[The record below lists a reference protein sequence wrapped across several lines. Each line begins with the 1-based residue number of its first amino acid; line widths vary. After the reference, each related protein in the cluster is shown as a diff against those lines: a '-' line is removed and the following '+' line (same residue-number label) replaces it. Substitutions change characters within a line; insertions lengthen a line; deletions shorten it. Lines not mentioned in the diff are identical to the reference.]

1 MSHIK
6 IYAPIRKRMILVF
19 DVETTGLLPKKIRA
33 KKGEQV
39 SGQVSGQASETEIP
53 IESYPYIIQLS
64 FVLYD
69 IIESR
74 PVYTY
79 DSYIRLPEPIEISEK
94 VTELTGINKQMCNE
108 KGKSIIEVLDRFYD
122 AYMLAEVIVAHNIE
136 FDEKMISIEL
146 QRNREVILARIPYCF
161 TIFSKIYEKLKGVQR
176 YCTMK
181 NGTELCAITV
191 DSRTTKKWPRLSEL
205 HKKLFD
211 EVPDGLHNSMVDVN
225 ACLKCYLKMRHGIN

>member
-1 MSHIK
+1 MSNIR

-19 DVETTGLLPKKIRA
+19 DVETTGLLPKKTR
-33 KKGEQV
+33 
-39 SGQVSGQASETEIP
+39 GQEVP

-74 PVYTY
+74 AVYTY
-79 DSYIRLPEPIEISEK
+79 DSYIKLPENIEIPDRVS
-94 VTELTGINKQMCNE
+94 ELTSITKQICQE
-108 KGKSIIEVLDRFYD
+108 KGKSIIEVIESFYE

-146 QRNREVILARIPYCF
+146 QRNRQEILDKVPYCF

-176 YCTMK
+176 YCTMR
-181 NGTELCAITV
+181 NGVELCAIV
-191 DSRTTKKWPRLSEL
+191 VESKTTKKWPRLSEL

-211 EVPDGLHNSMVDVN
+211 VVPDGLHNSMVDVN

>member
-39 SGQVSGQASETEIP
+39 SEQASEPEIP

-74 PVYTY
+74 AVYTY
-79 DSYIRLPEPIEISEK
+79 DSYIKLPEHIEISEK
-94 VTELTGINKQMCNE
+94 VTELTGINKQLCNE
-108 KGKSIIEVLDRFYD
+108 KGKSIIEVLDNFYE

-146 QRNREVILARIPYCF
+146 QRNRELILARIPYCF
-161 TIFSKIYEKLKGVQR
+161 TIFSKIYEK
-176 YCTMK
+176 
-181 NGTELCAITV
+181 
-191 DSRTTKKWPRLSEL
+191 
-205 HKKLFD
+205 
-211 EVPDGLHNSMVDVN
+211 
-225 ACLKCYLKMRHGIN
+225 

>member
-19 DVETTGLLPKKIRA
+19 DVETTGLLPNKTRGKA
-33 KKGEQV
+33 
-39 SGQVSGQASETEIP
+39 SGNEVP

-69 IIESR
+69 IIESTA
-74 PVYTY
+74 VITY
-79 DSYIRLPEPIEISEK
+79 NSYIKIPENIEIPDRVS
-94 VTELTGINKQMCNE
+94 ELTGINKQVCNE
-108 KGKSIIEVLDRFYD
+108 NGKDIIEVIDKFYE
-122 AYMLAEVIVAHNIE
+122 AYMSAEVIVAHNIE

-146 QRNREVILARIPYCF
+146 QRNRQEFLNKAPYCF
-161 TIFSKIYEKLKGVQR
+161 TIFSKTYETLKGIQR

-191 DSRTTKKWPRLSEL
+191 ESKTTKKWPKLSEL
-205 HKKLFD
+205 HQKLFD
-211 EVPDGLHNSMVDVN
+211 VVPDGLHNSMVDVN
-225 ACLKCYLKMRHGIN
+225 ACLKCYLKMRHGITHFKVSAKVTLP

>member
-19 DVETTGLLPKKIRA
+19 DVETTGLLPKKLRA

-39 SGQVSGQASETEIP
+39 SEQAIGQGSETEIP

-74 PVYTY
+74 AVYTY
-79 DSYIRLPEPIEISEK
+79 DSYIRLPEHVEIPDTVS
-94 VTELTGINKQMCNE
+94 ELTGITKQMCNE
-108 KGKSIIEVLDRFYD
+108 KGKNIIEVLDNFYE
-122 AYMLAEVIVAHNIE
+122 AYMLAEIIVAHNIE
-136 FDEKMISIEL
+136 FDEKMISVEL
-146 QRNREVILARIPYCF
+146 QRNREQILDTAPYCF

-176 YCTMK
+176 YCTMR

-191 DSRTTKKWPRLSEL
+191 ESKTTKKWPRLSEL
-205 HKKLFD
+205 HQKLFD

>member
-1 MSHIK
+1 MSNIR

-19 DVETTGLLPKKIRA
+19 DVETTGLLPKKTRR
-33 KKGEQV
+33 KDSSNEV
-39 SGQVSGQASETEIP
+39 P

-74 PVYTY
+74 AVYTY
-79 DSYIRLPEPIEISEK
+79 DSYIKLPENIEIPDRVS
-94 VTELTGINKQMCNE
+94 ELTSITKQICQE
-108 KGKSIIEVLDRFYD
+108 KGKSIIEVIESFYE

-146 QRNREVILARIPYCF
+146 QRNRQEILDKVPYCF

-176 YCTMK
+176 YCTMR
-181 NGTELCAITV
+181 NGVELCAIV
-191 DSRTTKKWPRLSEL
+191 VESKTTKKWPRLSEL

-211 EVPDGLHNSMVDVN
+211 VVPDGLHNSMVDVN